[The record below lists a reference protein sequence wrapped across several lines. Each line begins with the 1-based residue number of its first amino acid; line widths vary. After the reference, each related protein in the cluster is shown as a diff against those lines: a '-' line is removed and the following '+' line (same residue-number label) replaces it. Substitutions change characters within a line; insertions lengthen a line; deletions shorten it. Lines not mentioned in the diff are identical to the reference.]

1 MAPPR
6 SYNITKLGR
15 FDSAENIFFAR
26 ELEQIR
32 ARAYDVKYAELKSR
46 MILPVDHSV
55 DTGAENVTYNQYDRV
70 GVAKIIANYATDFPR
85 ADVKGKQFTQV
96 IKGIGSSYGYNIQ
109 EIRAAK
115 FAQKPLEQRKADAA
129 RKACEDKIDAIGAVG
144 DSANSL
150 IGFTNIPNALTYT
163 VPNGGGGTPDFAS
176 KTSQEILTDLN
187 SIAHTIVSTT
197 LEVEKPDSLVL
208 PISQHLLLATKPF
221 SPTGAS
227 DLTVLKFFLMNSPF
241 IKEVVSWDK
250 LKGAGAGATDR
261 MVAYRKDPDALVLI
275 ISQEFEQF
283 PPEMEGMLV
292 KTACHM
298 RCGGVQC
305 FYPLSVCYGDG
316 I

>member
-1 MAPPR
+1 MTAPR
-6 SYNITKLGR
+6 SYGISKLGR

-26 ELEQIR
+26 ELEQVR

-46 MILPVDHSV
+46 MVIPVDHSV
-55 DTGAENVTYNQYDRV
+55 DPGAENVTYDQYDRV

-85 ADVKGKQFTQV
+85 ADVKGKQFTQA
-96 IKGIGSSYGYNIQ
+96 IKGIGSSYGYSIQ

-115 FAQKPLEQRKADAA
+115 FRQKPLEQRKADAA
-129 RKACEDKIDAIGAVG
+129 RKACEDKVDSIGAVG
-144 DSANSL
+144 DSANGL
-150 IGFTNIPNALTYT
+150 VGFTNITNALTYS

-176 KTSQEILTDLN
+176 KTSAEILTDLN
-187 SIAHTIVSTT
+187 SISHTIVATT

-208 PISQHLLLATKPF
+208 PISQHLLIHTKPF

-227 DLTVLKFFLMNSPF
+227 ELTVAKFFLMNSPF
-241 IKEVVSWDK
+241 IKQIVSWDK
-250 LKGAGAGATDR
+250 LKGAGAGSLDR
-261 MVAYRKDPDALVLI
+261 MVAFRQDPDALVLI
-275 ISQEFEQF
+275 IAQEFEQF

-292 KTACHM
+292 KVACHM

-316 I
+316 V